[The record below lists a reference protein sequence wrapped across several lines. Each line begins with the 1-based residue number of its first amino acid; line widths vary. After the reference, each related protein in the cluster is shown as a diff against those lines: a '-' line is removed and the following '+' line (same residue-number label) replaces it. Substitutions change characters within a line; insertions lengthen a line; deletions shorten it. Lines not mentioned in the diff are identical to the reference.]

1 MNILTSLRAKL
12 VWSHLGAIFLANILL
27 GGASFYLFSKNLLTI
42 EQKSLQSVSRHSAS
56 MVAEQLRI
64 IGENLQFVANGREVK
79 GYLQNFRDDALI
91 EYFSLFQNT
100 FQSIAFIDQNGVEE
114 IRVVNGISVE
124 PVAEEKPSEYV
135 SELLA
140 HPNEL
145 RVFWGRNWKNESA
158 PVLQLGL
165 AFFDYF
171 GNTFT
176 AILQAEVPYTHLLH
190 NFSHLSVGESG
201 YLILLDTKGN
211 MLLYSP
217 QSTTEKTRLS
227 FQKYDIQSSPFSLSE
242 DDFLRTNFLGKE
254 SLLSSSPVEGSD
266 LYIVA
271 VLPYK
276 EITVK
281 LNELFR
287 RILPIFLFVTLFGA
301 ILASLLARKI
311 SRPITHL
318 TRITR
323 DIVSGKEGT
332 VNFSDIHSNDEIDH
346 LMTSFQEMLGNLQR
360 TTVSRD
366 FMDNILEAAGESVLV
381 LTPSGEIRMAN
392 NASYEILG
400 YDDEQLLGHSM
411 ADILSPNISLDEFLA
426 SMENGRFK
434 GETTYRSKEG
444 NDIPVLLSAALLHGT
459 AKPGGI
465 VCVAADISQLVNT
478 RQALDD
484 NQRYLQSMMEAL
496 PTALM
501 IIDADYHMII
511 DVNPTACTMFGARR
525 EDIIG
530 KTCHQFTCSTAE
542 GQCPVTSLQEDPDVS
557 EQTMLTASG
566 EKRSIL
572 KSVQKITISGSTL
585 FVEAFVDINDRK
597 LAEEALRESE
607 EKLRHISITDELTGL
622 LNRRGFMTL
631 ARKQLQII
639 SRTGAQGFLLYADV
653 DNLKWIND
661 TLGHAAGDVMIC
673 DTAEVLQRVCRKS
686 DIVSRLGG
694 DEFAILLTNSDN
706 ESAII
711 ARLNKEI
718 AAVNMRAGCNYRL
731 SISTG
736 IVRCDPQEKPFTI
749 ERFMTLADTKMY
761 ITKKEHKENDSVYKH

>member
-1 MNILTSLRAKL
+1 MNIFTSLRAKL
-12 VWSHLGAIFLANILL
+12 VLSHLGAIFLANILL
-27 GGASFYLFSKNLLTI
+27 GGAAFYLFSKNLLTI
-42 EQKSLQSVSRHSAS
+42 EQDSLQSVSRHSAS
-56 MVAEQLRI
+56 MVAEQLRV

-79 GYLQNFRDDALI
+79 GYLQNFRDDALV

-100 FQSIAFIDQNGVEE
+100 FPSIAFINQNGVEE
-114 IRVVNGISVE
+114 VRVVNGISIE
-124 PVAEEKPSEYV
+124 PVADGQPSEYV

-140 HPNEL
+140 HPNEP

-176 AILQAEVPYTHLLH
+176 AILQAEVPYVHLLH
-190 NFSHLSVGESG
+190 NFSHLSIGKSG
-201 YLILLDTKGN
+201 YLTLLDTKGN
-211 MLLYSP
+211 MILYSP
-217 QSTTEKTRLS
+217 QSTSEKTRLS

-242 DDFLRTNFLGKE
+242 NDFLQTNFLGKE

-266 LYIVA
+266 FYVVA
-271 VLPYK
+271 VLPYQ

-301 ILASLLARKI
+301 ILASLLARNI

-323 DIVSGKEGT
+323 DIVSGKKET
-332 VNFSDIHSNDEIDH
+332 INFSDIHSNDEIDQ

-381 LTPSGEIRMAN
+381 LTPSGKIRMAN

-400 YDDEQLLGHSM
+400 YDDDRLLGHSI
-411 ADILSPNISLDEFLA
+411 ADILSPNISLNEFLA
-426 SMENGRFK
+426 SMKNGQSK

-444 NDIPVLLSAALLHGT
+444 NDIPVLLSAALLPHT
-459 AKPGGI
+459 AQPGGI
-465 VCVAADISQLVNT
+465 VCVAADISQLINT

-501 IIDADYHMII
+501 IIDAEYHMII
-511 DVNPTACTMFGARR
+511 DVNPTACVMFGASR

-530 KTCHQFTCSTAE
+530 KTCHQFICPAE
-542 GQCPVTSLQEDPDVS
+542 QGQCPVTSLKEDHDLS
-557 EQTMLTASG
+557 ERTMLTASG

-585 FVEAFVDINDRK
+585 LVEAFVDITDRK

-694 DEFAILLTNSDN
+694 DEFAILLTASDN

-711 ARLNKEI
+711 SRLNKEI
-718 AAVNMRAGCNYRL
+718 AAVNTRAAHNYRL

-736 IVRCDPQEKPFTI
+736 IVRCDPREKPFTI

-761 ITKKEHKENDSVYKH
+761 ITKKEHKKNDSVYKH